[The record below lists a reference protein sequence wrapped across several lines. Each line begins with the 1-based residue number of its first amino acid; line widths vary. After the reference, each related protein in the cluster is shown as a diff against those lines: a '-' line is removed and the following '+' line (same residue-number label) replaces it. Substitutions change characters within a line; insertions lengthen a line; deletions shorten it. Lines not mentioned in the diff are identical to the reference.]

1 MREMETARTRREEYA
16 EATYEALL
24 DSAAA
29 CFLESGFAATSLDEV
44 AKRARV
50 TKGAIYHHFASKRDL
65 FMAVLERQE
74 VAQAR
79 TISLAA
85 TSASDPWSAIVAAFD
100 AFLETLSD
108 PVYQRLCWVEGPAAL
123 GFEEWWAC
131 GERFEIPVIR
141 SQLERVAE
149 AGVLLVEDLDM
160 LAHVLFGAVTA
171 GVLAMARAAD
181 PEGERDRFRNVMLQV
196 IHGMVRLEPF
206 KEAGLAGTP

>member
-1 MREMETARTRREEYA
+1 MPEMETARTRREEYA

-74 VAQAR
+74 VAQAQ

-181 PEGERDRFRNVMLQV
+181 PEGERDRFRNVMLQL

-206 KEAGLAGTP
+206 KEAGFGGSP